1 MCGEKQAIRDPRDLE
16 AFEEAPQKKRR
27 EARLHDKGYNDLLEE
42 SFR

>member
-16 AFEEAPQKKRR
+16 AFEEIIIKKRK
-27 EARLHDKGYNDLLEE
+27 EAKQADRTYNDLLEE